1 MNSWVDWF
9 RTHAHWFVFIL
20 METTSLVM
28 LFRFNTYQH
37 SVWMTQMNAV
47 AGRYMELES
56 DFYDYMTLKEVN
68 QQLVKEN
75 IILQQSNQML
85 RDKVKDLTHDTTEV
99 ERRMMAHLAPFN
111 IIPARVVSN
120 SIHLKNNVITL
131 NRGRADGVKQ
141 EMGVVCGTG
150 IVGIVYDTSE
160 HFSLVMPVL
169 NSHSSISCRL
179 RGTDF
184 FGSLVWK
191 GGNVLD
197 AYIEDIPRHAKF
209 RIGDIVETSG
219 YSSVF
224 PAGIYVGKVS
234 KVLNS
239 ADGLSYELM
248 VRLSCDLSTL
258 RDVCIIDNPQKEEID
273 TLREQGRKEVRE

>member
-9 RTHAHWFVFIL
+9 RTHAHWFVFIM

-28 LFRFNTYQH
+28 LFRFNAYQH
-37 SVWMTQMNAV
+37 SVWVTQSNTLI
-47 AGRYMELES
+47 GRVLEWES
-56 DFYDYMTLKEVN
+56 DFYDFMTLKEMN
-68 QQLVKEN
+68 QQLVSEN
-75 IILQQSNQML
+75 ISLQRSNALL
-85 RDKVKDLTHDTTEV
+85 RDRLKDLSHDTTET
-99 ERRMMAHLAPFN
+99 ERIMMQHLEPLN
-111 IIPARVVSN
+111 VIQARVVSN
-120 SIHLKNNVITL
+120 SVHLKNNVITL
-131 NRGRADGVKQ
+131 NRGRLDGVKD

-150 IVGIVYDTSE
+150 IVGIVYDASD

-179 RGTDF
+179 RGTDY

-191 GGNVLD
+191 GGSVLD

-209 RIGDIVETSG
+209 RIGDVVETSG

-224 PAGIYVGKVS
+224 PPGIFVGKVS

-239 ADGLSYELM
+239 ADGLSYELK
-248 VRLSCDLSTL
+248 VRLSSDLSKL
-258 RDVCIIDNPQKEEID
+258 RDVCIIDNPNKEELD
-273 TLREQGRKEVRE
+273 SLFEKGRKEVRE